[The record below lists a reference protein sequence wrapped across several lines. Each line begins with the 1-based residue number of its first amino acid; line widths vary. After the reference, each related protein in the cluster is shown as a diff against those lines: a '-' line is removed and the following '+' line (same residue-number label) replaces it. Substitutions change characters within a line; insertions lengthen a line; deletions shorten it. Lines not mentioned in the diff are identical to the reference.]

1 MFGPT
6 GRPFSTGGETVH
18 GSSALSAAESY
29 SAWLRQVRGNQ
40 NPQTV
45 RPGNFVVSAHPDGG
59 PAPDGV
65 LVGFIDIRHTLN
77 DFLMRF
83 GGHIGYSVPPD
94 LRRRGYAAEM
104 LRLALDRCRNS
115 WVWSGAADLRLE
127 NEGSRR
133 TILANGGVLE
143 NEIPEEDGT
152 LVQRYWM
159 RFDICAGLRLPGGP
173 DRNRGAKKCEMIRG
187 Y

>member
-1 MFGPT
+1 MEKILLRRPT
-6 GRPFSTGGETVH
+6 EADEDRVWAYRQAFLDRGETVH

-29 SAWLRQVRGNQ
+29 SAWLRQVRCNQ

-45 RPGNFVVSAHPDGG
+45 RPGLVVSDTLMAVR
-59 PAPDGV
+59 APDGV

-83 GGHIGYSVPPD
+83 GGHIGYSVQPD

-104 LRLALDRCRNS
+104 LRLALDRCRNELGLER
-115 WVWSGAADLRLE
+115 VLLTCGLE

-152 LVQRYWM
+152 LVQRYW
-159 RFDICAGLRLPGGP
+159 IAL
-173 DRNRGAKKCEMIRG
+173 
-187 Y
+187 